1 MRRLRFLPVLLILLG
16 TSCSKGVIWAPDSP
30 DGEGSLTI
38 ALSAD
43 GSQVASKAEGEA
55 VTGLNLDDF
64 RIAIY
69 KTENQM
75 RLYNDSY
82 ANTAGKTLKLNAG
95 EYRLVAQ
102 LGDTLGCGFDKPYF
116 LADPT
121 FTIERGN
128 NTVEA
133 TAKLANVKLAINFDS
148 TISGVYPD
156 YYAIVKHNTIKG
168 KQVKFVKDETR
179 HGYIPGGELVLEVYA
194 NIDGTWKYYKT
205 DPAIYKPNDFVTFNI
220 TTNAAEGSLSISITV
235 DNTVDKKDQ
244 TIEVPAT
251 ALPQAGPSITLAGF
265 ESTGNVHEFVEGM
278 STAGHNA
285 SANFI
290 AKAGIAHCYLSMESD
305 YLSGKGV
312 SGTVDFANLSSDE
325 AIVLRN
331 AGFEWDYNMFE
342 SRTFSF
348 IDLSNLI
355 KSIMNDTKAEK
366 TDKEIAKFSLRVVDG
381 VGKELSDEFS
391 IVSRGVSLSLG
402 IKTSN
407 VRARRIDS
415 PMADITNGLPAL
427 AVLESSTD
435 GVNWTSAAS
444 NGSVSGSKIDFGKVS
459 LAPSTAYYFRVVYNA
474 NPNIVSNVVS
484 VTTEAASQVANAGF
498 EDYQLVQT
506 EFTPAGGALGGGKY
520 TRNWYLP
527 YNSGETDPWW
537 ACNSRATMPDG
548 HTGWTSTWCKN
559 FPSSGYVK
567 DAFGGAKAAL
577 VFSVNVGSGNTDA
590 SAAAS
595 TTEGELW
602 IGTAD
607 DSGNRTSE
615 GHSFTSRPDR
625 LRFHYK
631 YAPHN
636 KEKFYVYSWIKD
648 SEGNI
653 IASTEETSGPAADE
667 WTMHSMTYNY
677 STLDKKA
684 ASIFILFRSCNGDG
698 SVSTKKSFELGE
710 ETVTA
715 HAGSMFKIDDI
726 ELIYE

>member
-121 FTIERGN
+121 FTIERGS

-133 TAKLANVKLAINFDS
+133 AAKLANVKLAINFDS
-148 TISGVYPD
+148 TISEVYPD

-168 KQVKFVKDETR
+168 KQVKFVKGETR
-179 HGYIPGGELVLEVYA
+179 KGYIPAGELVLEVYA

-205 DPAIYKPNDFVTFNI
+205 EPAIYQPNDFVTFNI

-251 ALPQAGPSITLAGF
+251 ALPQAGPSIKLAGF

-290 AKAGIAHCYLSMESD
+290 AKAGIAHCYLTMESD

-355 KSIMNDTKAEK
+355 KSIMNETKAEK

-391 IVSRGVSLSLG
+391 IVSRGVSLSLE

-415 PMADITNGLPAL
+415 PLVSFTNGLPAL
-427 AVLESSTD
+427 TTLEYSID
-435 GVNWTSAAS
+435 GIIWSELAA
-444 NGSVSGSKIDFGKVS
+444 NGNVSENEIDYGKVVCN
-459 LAPSTAYYFRVVYNA
+459 PSTTYHIRAIYNA
-474 NPNIVSNVVS
+474 NTNIVSNVVTI
-484 VTTEAASQVANAGF
+484 TTEAAAQVANAGF

-506 EFTPAGGALGGGKY
+506 QFHTNIDGKY

-527 YNSGETDPWW
+527 YASGESDPWW
-537 ACNSRATMPDG
+537 ACNSRASMPNNHYAG
-548 HTGWTSTWCKN
+548 ASYWCKN

-577 VFSVNVGSGNTDA
+577 VFSVNVSNGNTDV
-590 SAAAS
+590 SAVAN

-602 IGTAD
+602 IGKAD

-615 GHSFTSRPDR
+615 GHSFTSRPDS
-625 LRFHYK
+625 LTFHYK
-631 YAPHN
+631 YAPH
-636 KEKFYVYSWIKD
+636 KQEKFYVYSWIKD
-648 SEGNI
+648 SEGKI

-667 WTMHSMTYNY
+667 WTRYSMTYNY
-677 STLDKKA
+677 ITLDKKA

>member
-43 GSQVASKAEGEA
+43 DSQVASKAEGEA

-121 FTIERGN
+121 FTIERGS

-133 TAKLANVKLAINFDS
+133 AAKLANVKLAINFDS
-148 TISGVYPD
+148 TISEVYPD

-168 KQVKFVKDETR
+168 KQVKFVKGETR
-179 HGYIPGGELVLEVYA
+179 KGYIPAGELVLEVYA

-205 DPAIYKPNDFVTFNI
+205 EPAIYKPNDFVTFNI

-290 AKAGIAHCYLSMESD
+290 AKAGIAHCYLTMESD

-391 IVSRGVSLSLG
+391 IVSRGVSLSLD
-402 IKTSN
+402 IQDYMMW
-407 VRARRIDS
+407 ARRIES
-415 PMADITNGLPAL
+415 PVVTISNGIPELVTL
-427 AVLESSTD
+427 QSSTD
-435 GVNWTSAAS
+435 GVSWSELAK
-444 NGSVSGSKIDFGKVS
+444 GGSGSGNSIVFGKIS
-459 LAPSTAYYFRVVYNA
+459 CNPSSTFHVRAIYNG
-474 NPNIVSNVVS
+474 NESHTSNA
-484 VTTEAASQVANAGF
+484 VTVTSEAVAQVGNAGF
-498 EDYQLVQT
+498 ENWKVTGWRTTSLYEPFSSEADQWWDVNSKVSMPDYSYSTYPCFKCMPTVTYSNNNVHSGSASAQVST
-506 EFTPAGGALGGGKY
+506 INIGGG
-520 TRNWYLP
+520 N
-527 YNSGETDPWW
+527 
-537 ACNSRATMPDG
+537 
-548 HTGWTSTWCKN
+548 STW
-559 FPSSGYVK
+559 
-567 DAFGGAKAAL
+567 A
-577 VFSVNVGSGNTDA
+577 
-590 SAAAS
+590 
-595 TTEGELW
+595 TTGDWHVGELF
-602 IGTAD
+602 IGDAD
-607 DSGNRTSE
+607 SNGNKVSS
-615 GHSFTSRPDR
+615 GHSFTSRPSAIS
-625 LRFHYK
+625 FWYQFEA
-631 YAPHN
+631 Y
-636 KEKFYVYSWIKD
+636 KD
-648 SEGNI
+648 SDRFGVDANISDESGNI
-653 IASTEETSGPAADE
+653 IASASVTDGPISAG
-667 WTMHSMTYNY
+667 WQQMTIPLSY
-677 STLDKKA
+677 SNGKKKA
-684 ASIFILFRSCNGDG
+684 ASIYISFKASTSSSHSCSNGG
-698 SVSTKKSFELGE
+698 SWIEIAG
-710 ETVTA
+710 VT
-715 HAGSMFKIDDI
+715 GSGDKQRIKLSSMLRVDDV

>member
-30 DGEGSLTI
+30 DAEGSLTI

-43 GSQVASKAEGEA
+43 ASQVASKAEGEA
-55 VTGLNLDDF
+55 GTGLNLDDF

-121 FTIERGN
+121 FTIERGS

-133 TAKLANVKLAINFDS
+133 AAKLANVKLAINFDS
-148 TISGVYPD
+148 TISEVYPD

-331 AGFEWDYNMFE
+331 AGFEWDYSMFE

-391 IVSRGVSLSLG
+391 IVSRGVSLTLD
-402 IKTSN
+402 IQDYMMW
-407 VRARRIDS
+407 ARRIES
-415 PMADITNGLPAL
+415 PVVTISNGIPELVTL
-427 AVLESSTD
+427 QSSTD
-435 GVNWTSAAS
+435 GVSWSELAK
-444 NGSVSGSKIDFGKVS
+444 GGSGSGNSIVFGKIS
-459 LAPSTAYYFRVVYNA
+459 CNPSSTFHVRAIYNGNA
-474 NPNIVSNVVS
+474 NHASNVVT
-484 VTTEAASQVANAGF
+484 VTTEATSQVGNAGF
-498 EDYQLVQT
+498 E
-506 EFTPAGGALGGGKY
+506 
-520 TRNWYLP
+520 NWKVTGWHTTSLYEP
-527 YNSGETDPWW
+527 FSSEADQWWDVNSKVSMPNQSYKTYPGFKCMPTVTYSNNNVHSGSASAQVSTINIGET
-537 ACNSRATMPDG
+537 N
-548 HTGWTSTWCKN
+548 STW
-559 FPSSGYVK
+559 
-567 DAFGGAKAAL
+567 A
-577 VFSVNVGSGNTDA
+577 
-590 SAAAS
+590 
-595 TTEGELW
+595 TTGDWHVGELF
-602 IGTAD
+602 IGDAN
-607 DSGNRTSE
+607 SNGNKVSS
-615 GHSFTSRPDR
+615 GHSFTSRPSAIS
-625 LRFHYK
+625 FWYQFEA
-631 YAPHN
+631 Y
-636 KEKFYVYSWIKD
+636 KD
-648 SEGNI
+648 SDRFGVDVNISDKSGNI
-653 IASTEETSGPAADE
+653 IASASVTDGPISAG
-667 WTMHSMTYNY
+667 WQQMTIPLTY
-677 STLDKKA
+677 SNGKKKA
-684 ASIFILFRSCNGDG
+684 ASIYISFKASTSSSHSCSNGG
-698 SVSTKKSFELGE
+698 SWIEIAG
-710 ETVTA
+710 VT
-715 HAGSMFKIDDI
+715 GSGDKQRIKLSSMLRVDDV

>member
-30 DGEGSLTI
+30 EGEGSLTI

-43 GSQVASKAEGEA
+43 GSHVGSKAEGEA
-55 VTGLNLDDF
+55 EGSLNLDDF

-82 ANTAGKTLKLNAG
+82 ANTSGKTLKFNAG

-116 LADPT
+116 MADPT

-148 TISGVYPD
+148 TISEVYPD

-168 KQVKFVKDETR
+168 KEVKFVKGETR
-179 HGYIPGGELVLEVYA
+179 PGYIPGGDLVLEVYA
-194 NIDGTWKYYKT
+194 NIEGTWKYYKT
-205 DPAIYKPNDFVTFNI
+205 APASYRPNDFVTFSI

-235 DNTVDKKDQ
+235 DDTVDQKDQ

-251 ALPQAGPSITLAGF
+251 ALPQEGPSITLAGF
-265 ESTGNVHEFVEGM
+265 ESAGNVHEFVEGM
-278 STAGHNA
+278 NAQGHNA

-290 AKAGIAHCYLSMESD
+290 AKAGIAHCYLTMESD
-305 YLSGKGV
+305 YLAGKGV
-312 SGTVDFANLSSDE
+312 SGTVDFANLSTD
-325 AIVLRN
+325 AATALRS

-355 KSIMNDTKAEK
+355 KNIMAETKAEK
-366 TDKEIAKFSLRVVDG
+366 TDKEIARFSLRVVDG
-381 VGKELSDEFS
+381 VGKEITGEFS
-391 IVSRGVSLSLG
+391 IVSRGVSLSLD
-402 IKTSN
+402 IKNSN
-407 VRARRIDS
+407 VRARRVDS
-415 PMADITNGLPAL
+415 PVVAFTNGLPAL
-427 AVLESSTD
+427 TILESSTD
-435 GVNWTSAAS
+435 GVTWSEFAA
-444 NGSVSGSKIDFGKVS
+444 NGTVSGSSIDYGKVVCE
-459 LAPSTAYYFRVVYNA
+459 PSTTYHVRAIYNGNA
-474 NPNIVSNVVS
+474 DIVSNVVTI
-484 VTTEAASQVANAGF
+484 TTEAAAQVANAGF

-506 EFTPAGGALGGGKY
+506 QFQTNIGGKY

-527 YNSGETDPWW
+527 YESAETDPWW
-537 ACNSRATMPDG
+537 ACNSRATMPNKHNAG
-548 HTGWTSTWCKN
+548 AGYWCKN

-567 DAFGGAKAAL
+567 DCHNGSKAAL
-577 VFSVNVGSGNTDA
+577 VFSVNVNNYNTDNTA
-590 SAAAS
+590 VGS

-631 YAPHN
+631 YAPHDQ
-636 KEKFYVYSWIKD
+636 EKFYVYSWIKD

-684 ASIFILFRSCNGDG
+684 KSIFILFRSCNGDG

>member
-30 DGEGSLTI
+30 DAEGSLTI

-43 GSQVASKAEGEA
+43 ASQVASKAEGEA
-55 VTGLNLDDF
+55 GTGLNLDDF

-121 FTIERGN
+121 FTIERGS

-133 TAKLANVKLAINFDS
+133 AAKLANVKLAINFDS
-148 TISGVYPD
+148 TISEVYPD

-168 KQVKFVKDETR
+168 KQVKFVKGETR
-179 HGYIPGGELVLEVYA
+179 KGYIPAGELVLEVYA
-194 NIDGTWKYYKT
+194 NVDGTWKYYKT
-205 DPAIYKPNDFVTFNI
+205 APATYKPNDFITFNI
-220 TTNAAEGSLSISITV
+220 TTNAAEGSLSISISV
-235 DNTVDKKDQ
+235 DNTVDQKDQ

-251 ALPQAGPSITLAGF
+251 ALPQDGPSITLAGF
-265 ESTGNVHEFVEGM
+265 ESAGNVHEFVEGM
-278 STAGHNA
+278 GTAGHNA

-290 AKAGIAHCYLSMESD
+290 AKAGIAHCYLSIESE
-305 YLSGKGV
+305 YLAGKGV
-312 SGTVDFANLSSDE
+312 SGTVDFANLSSDA
-325 AIVLRN
+325 AIALRN

-355 KSIMNDTKAEK
+355 KAIMNDTKAEK
-366 TDKEIAKFSLRVVDG
+366 IDKKIAKFSLRVVDG

-391 IVSRGVSLSLG
+391 IVSRGVSLSLE
-402 IKTSN
+402 IKSSN

-415 PMADITNGLPAL
+415 PLVAFTNGLPAL
-427 AVLESSTD
+427 TTLEYSID
-435 GVNWTSAAS
+435 GIIWSELAA
-444 NGSVSGSKIDFGKVS
+444 NGNVSENEIDYGKVVCN
-459 LAPSTAYYFRVVYNA
+459 PSTTYHIRAIYNA
-474 NPNIVSNVVS
+474 NTNIVSNVVTI
-484 VTTEAASQVANAGF
+484 TTEAAAQVANAGF

-506 EFTPAGGALGGGKY
+506 QFQTNIGGKY

-527 YNSGETDPWW
+527 YASGEPDPWW
-537 ACNSRATMPDG
+537 ACNSRASMPNKHNAG
-548 HTGWTSTWCKN
+548 AGYWCKN

-567 DAFGGAKAAL
+567 DCHSGSKAAL
-577 VFSVNVGSGNTDA
+577 VFSVNVDAWNTDNTA
-590 SAAAS
+590 VGA

-625 LRFHYK
+625 LTFHYK
-631 YAPHN
+631 YAPHDQ
-636 KEKFYVYSWIKD
+636 EKFYVYSWIKD

-710 ETVTA
+710 EKVTA

>member
-30 DGEGSLTI
+30 DAEGSLTI

-43 GSQVASKAEGEA
+43 ASQVASKAEGEA
-55 VTGLNLDDF
+55 GTGLNLDDF

-121 FTIERGN
+121 FTIERGS

-133 TAKLANVKLAINFDS
+133 AAKLANVKLAINFDS
-148 TISGVYPD
+148 TISEVYPD
-156 YYAIVKHNTIKG
+156 YYVIVKHNTIKG
-168 KQVKFVKDETR
+168 KQVKFVKGETR
-179 HGYIPGGELVLEVYA
+179 KGYIPAGELVLEVYA
-194 NIDGTWKYYKT
+194 NVDGTWKYYKT
-205 DPAIYKPNDFVTFNI
+205 APATYKPNDFITFNI
-220 TTNAAEGSLSISITV
+220 TTNAAEGSLSISISV
-235 DNTVDKKDQ
+235 DNTVDQKDQ
-244 TIEVPAT
+244 TIEV
-251 ALPQAGPSITLAGF
+251 PSITLAGF
-265 ESTGNVHEFVEGM
+265 ESAGNVHDFVEGM
-278 STAGHNA
+278 GTAGHNA

-290 AKAGIAHCYLSMESD
+290 AKAGIAHCYLSIESE
-305 YLSGKGV
+305 YLAGKGV
-312 SGTVDFANLSSDE
+312 SGTVDFANLSSDA
-325 AIVLRN
+325 AIALRN

-355 KSIMNDTKAEK
+355 KAIMNDTKAEK
-366 TDKEIAKFSLRVVDG
+366 IDKKIAKFSLRVVDG

-391 IVSRGVSLSLG
+391 IVSRGVSLSLE

-415 PMADITNGLPAL
+415 PLVAFTNGLPAL
-427 AVLESSTD
+427 TTLEYSID
-435 GVNWTSAAS
+435 GIIWSELAA
-444 NGSVSGSKIDFGKVS
+444 NGNVSENEIDYGKVVCN
-459 LAPSTAYYFRVVYNA
+459 PSTTYHIRAIYNA
-474 NPNIVSNVVS
+474 NTNIVSNVVTI
-484 VTTEAASQVANAGF
+484 TTEAAAQVANAGF

-506 EFTPAGGALGGGKY
+506 QFQTNIGGKY

-527 YNSGETDPWW
+527 YASGEPDPWW
-537 ACNSRATMPDG
+537 ACNSRASMPNKHNAG
-548 HTGWTSTWCKN
+548 AGYWCKN

-567 DAFGGAKAAL
+567 DCHSGSKAAL
-577 VFSVNVGSGNTDA
+577 VFSVNVDAWNTDNTA
-590 SAAAS
+590 VGA

-625 LRFHYK
+625 LTFHYK
-631 YAPHN
+631 YAPHDQ
-636 KEKFYVYSWIKD
+636 EKFYVYSWIKD

-710 ETVTA
+710 EKVTA

>member
-38 ALSAD
+38 ALTAD

-148 TISGVYPD
+148 TISEVYPD

-194 NIDGTWKYYKT
+194 NIDGTWKYFKA

-220 TTNAAEGSLSISITV
+220 TTNASEGSLSISITV

-366 TDKEIAKFSLRVVDG
+366 TDKVIAKFSLRVVDG

-391 IVSRGVSLSLG
+391 IVSRGVSLSLD
-402 IKTSN
+402 IQDYMMW
-407 VRARRIDS
+407 ARRIES
-415 PMADITNGLPAL
+415 PVVTYSNGVPAL
-427 AVLESSTD
+427 ITLQSSTD
-435 GVNWTSAAS
+435 GINWVEFATEGTGTGNNVN
-444 NGSVSGSKIDFGKVS
+444 FGKVPCS
-459 LAPSTAYYFRVVYNA
+459 PSSTFHVRAIYNGDESHA
-474 NPNIVSNVVS
+474 SNA
-484 VTTEAASQVANAGF
+484 VTVTSEAVAQVGNSGF
-498 EDYQLVQT
+498 E
-506 EFTPAGGALGGGKY
+506 
-520 TRNWYLP
+520 NWKVTGWHTTSLYEP
-527 YNSGETDPWW
+527 FSSEADQWWDVNSKASMPNYSYATYPNFKCMPTVTYSNKNVHSGSASAQVSTINIGET
-537 ACNSRATMPDG
+537 N
-548 HTGWTSTWCKN
+548 STW
-559 FPSSGYVK
+559 
-567 DAFGGAKAAL
+567 A
-577 VFSVNVGSGNTDA
+577 
-590 SAAAS
+590 
-595 TTEGELW
+595 TTGDWHVGELF
-602 IGTAD
+602 IGDAD
-607 DSGNRTSE
+607 SNGNKVSS
-615 GHSFTSRPDR
+615 GHSFTSRPSAIS
-625 LRFHYK
+625 FWYQFEA
-631 YAPHN
+631 Y
-636 KEKFYVYSWIKD
+636 KD
-648 SEGNI
+648 SDRFGVDVNISDKSGNI
-653 IASTEETSGPAADE
+653 IASASVTDGPISAG
-667 WTMHSMTYNY
+667 WQQMTIPLTY
-677 STLDKKA
+677 SNGKKKA
-684 ASIFILFRSCNGDG
+684 ASIYISFKASTSSSHSCSNGG
-698 SVSTKKSFELGE
+698 SWIEIAG
-710 ETVTA
+710 VT
-715 HAGSMFKIDDI
+715 GSGDKQRIKLSSMLRVDDV

>member
-43 GSQVASKAEGEA
+43 DSQVASKAEGEA

-148 TISGVYPD
+148 TISEVYPD

-168 KQVKFVKDETR
+168 KQVKFVKGETR
-179 HGYIPGGELVLEVYA
+179 KGYIPAGELVLEVYA
-194 NIDGTWKYYKT
+194 IIDGTWKYYKT
-205 DPAIYKPNDFVTFNI
+205 ESAIYKPNDFVTFNI
-220 TTNAAEGSLSISITV
+220 TTNASEGSLSISITV

-251 ALPQAGPSITLAGF
+251 ALPQAGPSIKLAGF

-290 AKAGIAHCYLSMESD
+290 AKAGIAHCYLTMESD

-459 LAPSTAYYFRVVYNA
+459 LDPSTAYYFRVVYNA

-567 DAFGGAKAAL
+567 DAFGGEKAAL
-577 VFSVNVGSGNTDA
+577 VFSVNIGGANTDA
-590 SAAAS
+590 SAVAS

-607 DSGNRTSE
+607 DNGNRTSE

-684 ASIFILFRSCNGDG
+684 KSIFILFRSCNGDG

>member
-121 FTIERGN
+121 FTIERGS

-133 TAKLANVKLAINFDS
+133 AAKLANVKLAINFDS
-148 TISGVYPD
+148 SISEVYPD

-251 ALPQAGPSITLAGF
+251 ALPQAGPSIKLAGF

-290 AKAGIAHCYLSMESD
+290 AKAGIAHCYLTMESD

-407 VRARRIDS
+407 VRAKRIDS
-415 PMADITNGLPAL
+415 PLVSFTNGLPAL
-427 AVLESSTD
+427 TTLEYSID
-435 GVNWTSAAS
+435 GIIWSELAA
-444 NGSVSGSKIDFGKVS
+444 NGNVSENEIDYGKVVCN
-459 LAPSTAYYFRVVYNA
+459 PSTTYHIRAIYNA
-474 NPNIVSNVVS
+474 NTNIVSNVVTI
-484 VTTEAASQVANAGF
+484 TTEAAAQVANAGF

-506 EFTPAGGALGGGKY
+506 QFHTNIDGKY

-527 YNSGETDPWW
+527 YASGESDPWW
-537 ACNSRATMPDG
+537 ACNSRASMPNNHYAG
-548 HTGWTSTWCKN
+548 ASYWCKN

-577 VFSVNVGSGNTDA
+577 VFSVNVSNGNTDV
-590 SAAAS
+590 SAVAN

-602 IGTAD
+602 IGKAD

-625 LRFHYK
+625 LTFHYK
-631 YAPHN
+631 YAPHD

-648 SEGNI
+648 SEGNV
-653 IASTEETSGPAADE
+653 IASAEETAGPAADE

-684 ASIFILFRSCNGDG
+684 ASIYILFRSCNGDG

>member
-30 DGEGSLTI
+30 DAEGSLTI

-43 GSQVASKAEGEA
+43 ASQVASKAEGEA
-55 VTGLNLDDF
+55 GTGLNLDDF

-121 FTIERGN
+121 FTIERGS

-133 TAKLANVKLAINFDS
+133 AAKLANVKLAINFDS
-148 TISGVYPD
+148 TISEVYPD

-168 KQVKFVKDETR
+168 KQVKFVKGETR
-179 HGYIPGGELVLEVYA
+179 KGYIPAGELVLEVYA

-205 DPAIYKPNDFVTFNI
+205 EPAIYKPNDFVTFNI
-220 TTNAAEGSLSISITV
+220 TTDAAEGSLSISITV

-265 ESTGNVHEFVEGM
+265 ESDGNVHEFVEGM
-278 STAGHNA
+278 STAEHNA

-290 AKAGIAHCYLSMESD
+290 AKAGIAHCYLTMESD

-381 VGKELSDEFS
+381 VGKESSDEFS
-391 IVSRGVSLSLG
+391 IVSRGVSLSLE

-459 LAPSTAYYFRVVYNA
+459 LDPSTAYYFRVVYNA

-567 DAFGGAKAAL
+567 DAFGGEKAAL
-577 VFSVNVGSGNTDA
+577 VFSVNIGGANTDA
-590 SAAAS
+590 SAVAS

-631 YAPHN
+631 YAPHDQ
-636 KEKFYVYSWIKD
+636 EKFYVYSWIKD

>member
-121 FTIERGN
+121 FTIERGS

-148 TISGVYPD
+148 TISEVYPD

-168 KQVKFVKDETR
+168 KQVKFVKGETR
-179 HGYIPGGELVLEVYA
+179 KGYIPAGELVLEVYA

-251 ALPQAGPSITLAGF
+251 ALPQAGPSIKLAGF

-290 AKAGIAHCYLSMESD
+290 AKAGIAHCYLTMESD

-407 VRARRIDS
+407 VRAKRIDS
-415 PMADITNGLPAL
+415 PLVSFTNGLPAL
-427 AVLESSTD
+427 TTLEYSID
-435 GVNWTSAAS
+435 GIIWSELAA
-444 NGSVSGSKIDFGKVS
+444 NGNVSENEIDYGKVVCN
-459 LAPSTAYYFRVVYNA
+459 PSTTYHIRAIYNA
-474 NPNIVSNVVS
+474 NTNIVSNVVTI
-484 VTTEAASQVANAGF
+484 TTEAAAQVANAGF

-506 EFTPAGGALGGGKY
+506 QFHTNIDGKY

-527 YNSGETDPWW
+527 YASGESDPWW
-537 ACNSRATMPDG
+537 ACNSRASMPNNHYAG
-548 HTGWTSTWCKN
+548 ASYWCKN

-577 VFSVNVGSGNTDA
+577 VFSVNVSNGNTDV
-590 SAAAS
+590 SAVAN

-602 IGTAD
+602 IGKAD

-625 LRFHYK
+625 LTFHYK
-631 YAPHN
+631 YAPHD

-648 SEGNI
+648 SEGNV
-653 IASTEETSGPAADE
+653 IASAEETAGPAADE

-684 ASIFILFRSCNGDG
+684 ASIYILFRSCNGDG

-715 HAGSMFKIDDI
+715 HVGSMFKIDDI

>member
-148 TISGVYPD
+148 TISEVYPD

-366 TDKEIAKFSLRVVDG
+366 TDKVIAKFSLRVVDG

-391 IVSRGVSLSLG
+391 IVSRGVSLSLE

-459 LAPSTAYYFRVVYNA
+459 LDPSTAYYFRVVYNA

-506 EFTPAGGALGGGKY
+506 QFQTNIGGKY

-527 YNSGETDPWW
+527 YAAGEPDPWW
-537 ACNSRATMPDG
+537 ACNSRASMPNKHNAG
-548 HTGWTSTWCKN
+548 AGYWCKN

-567 DAFGGAKAAL
+567 DCHSGSKAAL
-577 VFSVNVGSGNTDA
+577 VFSVNVDAWNTDNTA
-590 SAAAS
+590 VGA

-636 KEKFYVYSWIKD
+636 QEKFYVYSWIKD

>member
-1 MRRLRFLPVLLILLG
+1 
-16 TSCSKGVIWAPDSP
+16 
-30 DGEGSLTI
+30 
-38 ALSAD
+38 
-43 GSQVASKAEGEA
+43 
-55 VTGLNLDDF
+55 
-64 RIAIY
+64 
-69 KTENQM
+69 
-75 RLYNDSY
+75 
-82 ANTAGKTLKLNAG
+82 
-95 EYRLVAQ
+95 
-102 LGDTLGCGFDKPYF
+102 
-116 LADPT
+116 
-121 FTIERGN
+121 
-128 NTVEA
+128 
-133 TAKLANVKLAINFDS
+133 
-148 TISGVYPD
+148 
-156 YYAIVKHNTIKG
+156 
-168 KQVKFVKDETR
+168 
-179 HGYIPGGELVLEVYA
+179 
-194 NIDGTWKYYKT
+194 
-205 DPAIYKPNDFVTFNI
+205 
-220 TTNAAEGSLSISITV
+220 
-235 DNTVDKKDQ
+235 
-244 TIEVPAT
+244 
-251 ALPQAGPSITLAGF
+251 
-265 ESTGNVHEFVEGM
+265 
-278 STAGHNA
+278 
-285 SANFI
+285 
-290 AKAGIAHCYLSMESD
+290 
-305 YLSGKGV
+305 
-312 SGTVDFANLSSDE
+312 
-325 AIVLRN
+325 
-331 AGFEWDYNMFE
+331 
-342 SRTFSF
+342 
-348 IDLSNLI
+348 
-355 KSIMNDTKAEK
+355 MNDTKAEK

-567 DAFGGAKAAL
+567 DAFGGEKAAL
-577 VFSVNVGSGNTDA
+577 VFSVNIGGANTDA

-625 LRFHYK
+625 LTFHYK
-631 YAPHN
+631 YAPHDQ
-636 KEKFYVYSWIKD
+636 EKFYVYSWIKD

>member
-148 TISGVYPD
+148 TISEVYPD

-168 KQVKFVKDETR
+168 KQVKFVKGETR
-179 HGYIPGGELVLEVYA
+179 KGYIPAGELVLEVYA
-194 NIDGTWKYYKT
+194 NIDGTWKYFKT
-205 DPAIYKPNDFVTFNI
+205 ESAIYKPNDFVTFNI
-220 TTNAAEGSLSISITV
+220 TTNASEGSLSISITV

-251 ALPQAGPSITLAGF
+251 ALPQAGPSIKLAGF

-290 AKAGIAHCYLSMESD
+290 AKAGIAHCYLTMESD

-355 KSIMNDTKAEK
+355 KSIMNETKAEK

-391 IVSRGVSLSLG
+391 IVSRGVSLSLE

-415 PMADITNGLPAL
+415 PLVSFTNGLPAL
-427 AVLESSTD
+427 TTLEYSID
-435 GVNWTSAAS
+435 GIIWSELAA
-444 NGSVSGSKIDFGKVS
+444 NGNVSENEIDYGKVVCN
-459 LAPSTAYYFRVVYNA
+459 PSTTYHIRAIYNA
-474 NPNIVSNVVS
+474 NTNIVSNVVTI
-484 VTTEAASQVANAGF
+484 TTEAAAQVANAGF

-506 EFTPAGGALGGGKY
+506 QFHTNIDGKY

-527 YNSGETDPWW
+527 YASGESDPWW
-537 ACNSRATMPDG
+537 ACNSRASMPNNHYAG
-548 HTGWTSTWCKN
+548 ASYWCKN

-577 VFSVNVGSGNTDA
+577 VFSVNVSNGNTDV
-590 SAAAS
+590 SAVAN

-602 IGTAD
+602 IGKAD

-615 GHSFTSRPDR
+615 GHSFTSRPDS
-625 LRFHYK
+625 LTFHYK
-631 YAPHN
+631 YAPH
-636 KEKFYVYSWIKD
+636 KQEKFYVYSWIKD

-667 WTMHSMTYNY
+667 WTRYSMTYNY
-677 STLDKKA
+677 ITLDKKA

>member
-30 DGEGSLTI
+30 DAEGSLTI

-43 GSQVASKAEGEA
+43 ASQVASKAEGEA
-55 VTGLNLDDF
+55 GTGLNLDDF

-121 FTIERGN
+121 FTIERGS

-133 TAKLANVKLAINFDS
+133 AAKLANVKLAINFDS
-148 TISGVYPD
+148 TISEVYPD

-168 KQVKFVKDETR
+168 KQVKFVKGETR
-179 HGYIPGGELVLEVYA
+179 KGYIPAGELVLEVYA
-194 NIDGTWKYYKT
+194 NVDGTWKYYKT
-205 DPAIYKPNDFVTFNI
+205 APATYKPNDFITFNI
-220 TTNAAEGSLSISITV
+220 TTNAAEGSLSISISV
-235 DNTVDKKDQ
+235 DNTVDQKDQ

-251 ALPQAGPSITLAGF
+251 ALPQDGPSITLAGF
-265 ESTGNVHEFVEGM
+265 ESAGNVHDFVEGM
-278 STAGHNA
+278 GTAGHNA

-290 AKAGIAHCYLSMESD
+290 AKAGIAHCYLSIESE
-305 YLSGKGV
+305 YLAGKGV

-325 AIVLRN
+325 AIALRN

-355 KSIMNDTKAEK
+355 KAIMNDTKAEK
-366 TDKEIAKFSLRVVDG
+366 TDKKIAKFSLRVVDG

-391 IVSRGVSLSLG
+391 IVSRGVSLSLE

-415 PMADITNGLPAL
+415 PLVAFTNGLPAL
-427 AVLESSTD
+427 TTLEYSID
-435 GVNWTSAAS
+435 GIIWSELAA
-444 NGSVSGSKIDFGKVS
+444 NGNVSENEIDYGKVVCN
-459 LAPSTAYYFRVVYNA
+459 PSTTYHIRAIYNA
-474 NPNIVSNVVS
+474 NTNIVSNVVTI
-484 VTTEAASQVANAGF
+484 TTEAAAQVANAGF

-506 EFTPAGGALGGGKY
+506 QFQTNIGGKY

-527 YNSGETDPWW
+527 YASGESDPWW
-537 ACNSRATMPDG
+537 ACNSRASMPNKHNAG
-548 HTGWTSTWCKN
+548 AGYWCKN

-577 VFSVNVGSGNTDA
+577 VFSVNVGNGNTDV
-590 SAAAS
+590 SAVAS

-602 IGTAD
+602 IGKAD

-615 GHSFTSRPDR
+615 GHSFTSRPDS
-625 LRFHYK
+625 LTFHYK
-631 YAPHN
+631 YAPHK

-710 ETVTA
+710 EKVTA